1 LHPFEGLRE
10 YTRALNA
17 VKLERV
23 FAKPFVGNLDGH
35 QDGVSCLGK
44 HPQHLSLLVSGS
56 YDGEVLFISSINS
69 GVSMERC
76 LKWKNVILCMYQ
88 NRFVYGIYHNGNAYV
103 IFGHTMVM

>member
-1 LHPFEGLRE
+1 MHPFEGLRE

-56 YDGEVLFISSINS
+56 YDGEVFFICSINS
-69 GVSMERC
+69 VLVLKDSLSERSNFV
-76 LKWKNVILCMYQ
+76 LYQ
-88 NRFVYGIYHNGNAYV
+88 NRFVYGICHNRNVYA
-103 IFGHTMVM
+103 IFGHMMVM

>member
-23 FAKPFVGNLDGH
+23 FAKPVVGNLDGH

-56 YDGEVLFISSINS
+56 YDGEVCFITSEDN
-69 GVSMERC
+69 GVSV
-76 LKWKNVILCMYQ
+76 KKY
-88 NRFVYGIYHNGNAYV
+88 FK
-103 IFGHTMVM
+103 

>member
-1 LHPFEGLRE
+1 MRHFVFAVPRNYDPSLHPFEGLRE

-56 YDGEVLFISSINS
+56 YDGEVCFIS
-69 GVSMERC
+69 C
-76 LKWKNVILCMYQ
+76 LD
-88 NRFVYGIYHNGNAYV
+88 FGIVVGRYV
-103 IFGHTMVM
+103 KLNT